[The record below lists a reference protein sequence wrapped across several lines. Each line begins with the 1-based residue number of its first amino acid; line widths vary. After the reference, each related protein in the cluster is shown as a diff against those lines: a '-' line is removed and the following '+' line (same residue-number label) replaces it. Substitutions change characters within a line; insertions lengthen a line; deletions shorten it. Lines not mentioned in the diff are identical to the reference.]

1 MVPSVCNNR
10 QTLSQSGKEFVC
22 DRTALPSHIFCP
34 NDFSP
39 ICSNDCCH
47 ITWPHARHIGHIH
60 HQLIHAHS
68 PHHRTARSVKQYL
81 SPLLGQAAR
90 QAVGI
95 ADGNHCQPPHLI
107 RPKGQA
113 VSCSLAGQEGAHRSY
128 PGAQGKHWVQI
139 QLSFC
144 VGIIAEDT
152 VKGDSCP
159 CPGTWLRR
167 QIPDAVACLDVDC
180 SRVQAVGLE
189 PSNCCVKSF

>member
-1 MVPSVCNNR
+1 MIVPHCPATSSARITSPPSVPMIVA
-10 QTLSQSGKEFVC
+10 TSSG
-22 DRTALPSHIFCP
+22 L
-34 NDFSP
+34 
-39 ICSNDCCH
+39 
-47 ITWPHARHIGHIH
+47 HARHIGHIH

-180 SRVQAVGLE
+180 SVSRPWVLSHRTVA
-189 PSNCCVKSF
+189 